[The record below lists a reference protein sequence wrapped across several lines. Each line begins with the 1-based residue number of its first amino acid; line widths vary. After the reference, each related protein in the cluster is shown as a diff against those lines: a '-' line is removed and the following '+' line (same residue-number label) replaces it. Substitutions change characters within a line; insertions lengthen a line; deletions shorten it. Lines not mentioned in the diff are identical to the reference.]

1 MSRNYIFY
9 TFNSSQ
15 NASIQAHEPNPNY
28 TFDAPSLQYN
38 PVDRYKLGADGSVTY
53 YDNKGGDTV
62 DYLFVG
68 GDLNNEIMVTDT
80 SLLKNIERT
89 TYTESNGTKH
99 NLQIMNV
106 SNGSFKDI
114 KSIFEFSSSNSS
126 SEFSY
131 QSFLNGKKFINTTFL
146 PSAELSA
153 TTLIRRNG
161 KLLHHVHSHP
171 GQDYF
176 APSPGDISSASY
188 LINKFGTSLEMYSPL
203 LGTYKNYNGESS
215 SFELE
220 EIMLTPKN
228 KK

>member
-1 MSRNYIFY
+1 
-9 TFNSSQ
+9 
-15 NASIQAHEPNPNY
+15 
-28 TFDAPSLQYN
+28 
-38 PVDRYKLGADGSVTY
+38 
-53 YDNKGGDTV
+53 
-62 DYLFVG
+62 LFVG

-114 KSIFEFSSSNSS
+114 KSIFEFSASNSS